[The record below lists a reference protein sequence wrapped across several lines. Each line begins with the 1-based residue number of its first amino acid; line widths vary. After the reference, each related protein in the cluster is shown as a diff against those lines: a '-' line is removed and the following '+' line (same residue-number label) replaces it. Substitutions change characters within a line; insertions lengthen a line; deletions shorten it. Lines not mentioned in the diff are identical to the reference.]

1 LKEVKK
7 IPLALHCVE
16 NGPERAHLEGG
27 VTLLT
32 EGSREKIHSP

>member
-1 LKEVKK
+1 M
-7 IPLALHCVE
+7 PLALHCVE

-32 EGSREKIHSP
+32 EGSREKILSP